1 MFMKIQEYI
10 DFTRMF
16 LGHLKINSYLIETP
30 FQWNDQYDNGL
41 HKKISAD
48 YKEFTQMFPSFINTN
63 ANERHIIIF
72 TTNMECTYVMTRLPD
87 SHKIFFCGPYT
98 YESIT
103 DEISIEICN
112 SNNIPASLYD
122 FMQMHYS
129 SLPYI
134 SDENVID
141 GIMRCLGKMLWGD
154 KDFQIINT
162 RLQGNPDEY
171 YEDAYAEPT
180 TEMQKELE
188 NRYEIERTLIES
200 ISHGDYEAS
209 KAFFNSNF
217 KLKQRFPDSLRDLRN
232 QLIIMNTLCRKAAE
246 QGMVHPIYL
255 DDTSRK
261 FAIKIENT
269 SSMSQLNNMKKEII
283 RKYCALVRSHSLRNY
298 SKPIQEAINYINI
311 YLAED
316 LTLSAIAR
324 RLNLN
329 SSYLSTLFRKE
340 VGTTLTNYVNETRI
354 KQAIYLLNVSTRPIQ
369 EIASLCGIHD
379 VNYFTRLFKKIKKM
393 TPSQYRAEI
402 NK

>member
-1 MFMKIQEYI
+1 MEDLEYI

-16 LGHLKINSYLIETP
+16 LRHLKINSYMIEAP

-48 YKEFTQMFPSFINTN
+48 YQGFTEMFPLFINRY
-63 ANERHIIIF
+63 ANERCIIIF

-87 SHKIFFCGPYT
+87 SHKVFFCGPYS

-103 DEISIEICN
+103 DERSIEICN
-112 SNNIPASLYD
+112 SNIIPASLYD
-122 FMQMHYS
+122 FMQMYYS

-141 GIMRCLGKMLWGD
+141 GIMRCLGRKLWGG

-162 RLQGNPDEY
+162 RLQGNPNER

-180 TEMQKELE
+180 TEMLKELE
-188 NRYEIERTLIES
+188 NRYEIERTLIEN
-200 ISHGDYEAS
+200 ISHGDYDAS
-209 KAFFNSNF
+209 KSFFNSNF
-217 KLKQRFPDSLRDLRN
+217 KLKQRFPDSVRDLKN

-269 SSMSQLNNMKKEII
+269 SSTSQLSSIKKEIV

-298 SKPIQEAINYINI
+298 SKPIQETINYINI
-311 YLAED
+311 YMTED
-316 LTLSAIAR
+316 LSLTAIAG

-329 SSYLSTLFRKE
+329 SSYLSTLFKKE

-354 KQAIYLLNVSTRPIQ
+354 KHAIYLLNVSPRPIQ
-369 EIASLCGIHD
+369 EISSQCGIQD

-393 TPSQYRAEI
+393 TPSQYRALI

>member
-1 MFMKIQEYI
+1 MFMEYLEYI
-10 DFTRMF
+10 DFTSMF
-16 LGHLKINSYLIETP
+16 LIHLKINSYLIETP

-48 YKEFTQMFPSFINTN
+48 YKEFTEMFPLFINTN
-63 ANERHIIIF
+63 ANERCITVF
-72 TTNMECTYVMTRLPD
+72 TTNLECTYVMTRLPD
-87 SHKIFFCGPYT
+87 SHKIFFCGPYS

-103 DEISIEICN
+103 DKRSIEICN

-122 FMQMHYS
+122 FMQMYYS

-141 GIMRCLGKMLWGD
+141 GIMRSLGNKLWGD
-154 KDFQIINT
+154 NDFQIIYT
-162 RLQGNPDEY
+162 RLQGNPNEH
-171 YEDAYAEPT
+171 YEDTYAEPT
-180 TEMQKELE
+180 TEMLKELE
-188 NRYEIERTLIES
+188 NRYEIERTLIDN

-217 KLKQRFPDSLRDLRN
+217 KLKQRFPDSVRDLKN
-232 QLIIMNTLCRKAAE
+232 QLIILNTLSRKAAE

-261 FAIKIENT
+261 FAIRIENS
-269 SSMSQLNNMKKEII
+269 SSMSQLSSLKKEII
-283 RKYCALVRSHSLRNY
+283 RKYCTLVRSHSLRNY

-311 YLAED
+311 YITED
-316 LTLSAIAR
+316 LSLTAIAG

-329 SSYLSTLFRKE
+329 SSYLSTLFKKE

-354 KQAIYLLNVSTRPIQ
+354 KQAIYLLNISTRPIQ
-369 EIASLCGIHD
+369 EIAFLCGIHD
-379 VNYFTRLFKKIKKM
+379 VNYFTRLFKKIQKM
-393 TPSQYRAEI
+393 TPSQYRELI